1 MKKVIAAPV
10 LLALAISS
18 AVASETHADKHQG
31 PLQWSYEGHTGA
43 EHWGNLHSDYAACR
57 HGQAQ
62 SPIDI
67 HDTAA
72 SANELPAIGFA
83 YAKSPAKVANNGHT
97 VQIDFDSAGHITLG
111 EDNYRLHQFHFHTP
125 SEERIN
131 GEAHPMVAHMVHRN
145 DEGELAVVAVLFKE
159 GRKHEALEKIFATM
173 PSEIHGRT
181 ELEDGFHPA
190 HLLPEEQ
197 DYYHYIGSLT
207 TPPCTEGVRW
217 HVLKQPVELSA
228 EQIAAFKQLYPMN
241 ARPVQPL
248 NGRPV
253 QARL

>member
-18 AVASETHADKHQG
+18 AVASEGHHGKPHWT
-31 PLQWSYEGHTGA
+31 YEGHSGA
-43 EHWGNLHSDYAACR
+43 EQWGNLHSDYATCKQ
-57 HGQAQ
+57 GQAQ

-67 HDTAA
+67 QHSAVAA
-72 SANELPAIGFA
+72 AELSPIGFE
-83 YAKSPAKVANNGHT
+83 YAPSAAKVANNGHT
-97 VQIDFDSAGHITLG
+97 VQIDFDAAGHIKLG
-111 EDNYRLHQFHFHTP
+111 EESFRLHQFHFHTP
-125 SEERIN
+125 SEERVN
-131 GEAHPMVAHMVHRN
+131 GEHYPMVAHMVHRS

-159 GRKHEALEKIFATM
+159 GGKHEALDKVFAAM
-173 PSEIHGRT
+173 PDEAHAKA
-181 ELEDGFHPA
+181 ELAEAFHPA

-217 HVLKQPVELSA
+217 HVLRQPVEVSA

-248 NGRPV
+248 NGRAV